1 LTGAALA
8 LTELLRVLDIKVT
21 PKTTLLLEQLVDE
34 LLRWNRR
41 RNLTAITDRDEALE
55 KHLVDS
61 LTLLPFARRATHLLD
76 IGSGAGFPSL
86 PLKIACPALEVV
98 SVDAVGKKIDF
109 QRHVVRSLG
118 LSGFTALHERV
129 EALVLQQKY
138 RASFDLVTARALCPL
153 DELVA
158 LAEPLLAPGGRLVA
172 MKGPE
177 GHHEFFEQRELLQR
191 EDWSANLHSL
201 NLPVS
206 GAERCLV
213 ELTRCLDKST
223 H

>member
-1 LTGAALA
+1 LA
-8 LTELLRVLDIKVT
+8 LTELLRTLDLKIT
-21 PKTTLLLEQLVDE
+21 PQDILLLERLVDE

-41 RNLTAITDRDEALE
+41 RNLTAITDRNEVLE

-61 LTLLPFARRATHLLD
+61 LTLLPFARQATRFLD

-86 PLKIACPALEVV
+86 PLKITCPDLEVV

-109 QRHVVRSLG
+109 QRHIIRRLRLEG
-118 LSGFTALHERV
+118 ITTLHERV
-129 EALVLQQKY
+129 EDLEKQQTY

-153 DELVA
+153 GELVV
-158 LAEPLLAPGGRLVA
+158 LAESFLTPGGRLIA

-177 GHHEFFEQRELLQR
+177 GYDELSEQHDFLRQEG
-191 EDWSANLHSL
+191 WTATLHSL
-201 NLPVS
+201 NLPLS

-213 ELTRCLDKST
+213 ELTRCQDKFT